1 MALSLDVV
9 HRLDLD
15 RYHEWVDGG
24 WMEGRRVELIEG
36 VVVALSPKGEQ
47 HERAL
52 EWLAYRFIL
61 GLDLDRYA
69 VLNQSALTLPGSG
82 SEPEPDLLVARAD
95 APRPR
100 HFTQALLVI
109 EVAASSLDYDR
120 TVKPGLYAPTVEEYW
135 VVDVEHEL
143 VEVHTASDGTAY
155 REVHTARAGE
165 VLVPGA
171 LAAPEI
177 DVAALFAAAKRR

>member
-1 MALSLDVV
+1 MALPLDVV

-52 EWLAYRFIL
+52 EWLAYRFIR

-69 VLNQSALTLPGSG
+69 VLSQSALTLPGSG
-82 SEPEPDLLVARAD
+82 SETEPDLLVARVD

-109 EVAASSLDYDR
+109 EVAASSLEYDR
-120 TVKPGLYAPTVEEYW
+120 KVKPGLYAPAVEEYW

-143 VEVHTASDGTAY
+143 VEVHTGSDGTEY
-155 REVHTARAGE
+155 REAHTARAGE